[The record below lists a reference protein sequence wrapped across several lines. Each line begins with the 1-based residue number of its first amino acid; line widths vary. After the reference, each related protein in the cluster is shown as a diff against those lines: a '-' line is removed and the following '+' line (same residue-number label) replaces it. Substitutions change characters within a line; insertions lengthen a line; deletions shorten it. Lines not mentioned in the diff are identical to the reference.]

1 MKTASAEA
9 IQKVRDCKGQTN
21 CFDNNGREKMSSDR
35 GFAENAVRMLT
46 EQGIPSYVT
55 DWIPTVSIWYRHR
68 DDTAF
73 TLRLRATGHELQR
86 YC

>member
-21 CFDNNGREKMSSDR
+21 CFDNSGHEKMSSDR

-46 EQGIPSYVT
+46 EQRVFL
-55 DWIPTVSIWYRHR
+55 VM
-68 DDTAF
+68 
-73 TLRLRATGHELQR
+73 
-86 YC
+86 